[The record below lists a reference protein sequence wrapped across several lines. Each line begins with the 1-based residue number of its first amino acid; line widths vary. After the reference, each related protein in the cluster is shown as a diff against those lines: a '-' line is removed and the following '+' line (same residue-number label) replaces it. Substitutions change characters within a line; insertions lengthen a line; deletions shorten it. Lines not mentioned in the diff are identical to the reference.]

1 MIGRVEA
8 DCCKGPDMVRTLM
21 VKLSTSTP
29 PKCGGSSAEASEF
42 FVRMRRPHD
51 GKLCGSDITRLC
63 FLGWLVG
70 FGTSVF
76 LYELLWR
83 EWLDSLP

>member
-29 PKCGGSSAEASEF
+29 PKFGGLKPKQ
-42 FVRMRRPHD
+42 VN
-51 GKLCGSDITRLC
+51 
-63 FLGWLVG
+63 
-70 FGTSVF
+70 F
-76 LYELLWR
+76 LYG
-83 EWLDSLP
+83 